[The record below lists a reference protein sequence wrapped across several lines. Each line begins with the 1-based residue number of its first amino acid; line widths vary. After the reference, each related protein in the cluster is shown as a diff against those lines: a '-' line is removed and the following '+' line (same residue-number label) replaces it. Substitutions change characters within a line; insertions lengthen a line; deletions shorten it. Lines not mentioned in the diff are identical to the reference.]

1 MEASKIAPAEL
12 GDIFSLYG
20 DAFRNK
26 YNLSLHQ
33 RKTMFAIQHCRT
45 SVMGNHTETCNKCGH
60 VRITNN
66 SCRNRH
72 CPKCQGLSTAK
83 WIDKLACDLLPVKYF
98 HIVFTIPS
106 ELNRLVLVNRECL
119 YDILFTA
126 ASQTI
131 ITLARD
137 PKHLGAYTGMLA
149 VLHTW
154 GQNLMDHPHLHTL
167 VPAGGW
173 DELAQYWKSSSKK
186 FFIHVNVIS
195 KVFRG
200 KFLWLLKKAYQE
212 NKLKFEGGIK
222 PLSLKGNF
230 KNLLDVLYNK
240 DWVVYCKK
248 TFKNSSRIIK
258 YLGEYSHRVAIS
270 NKRIIGIE
278 NDQVVFR
285 WKDYN
290 DKCAQKVMKLPVVE
304 FIRRF
309 FLHVLP
315 KGFCKIRYFGIFAVR
330 NRKALLPLCRF
341 AFGKFSSKSKLT
353 GLNWH
358 QQLLLLLDIDLS
370 ICPVC
375 KSGKMILTQYT
386 SYGKAPPILK

>member
-1 MEASKIAPAEL
+1 MEDCKIAPVEV
-12 GDIFSLYG
+12 GDVFRLYG
-20 DAFRNK
+20 EQFR
-26 YNLSLHQ
+26 HQ
-33 RKTMFAIQHCRT
+33 HKLPAHYRKTMFALQYCRT
-45 SVMGNHTETCNKCGH
+45 PAMGSHADTCDQCGH

-72 CPKCQGLSTAK
+72 CPKCQGLNRAK
-83 WIDKLACDLLPVKYF
+83 WVDKLACDLLPVRYF

-126 ASQTI
+126 ASQSL

-137 PKHLGAYTGMLA
+137 PKHLGAYTGLVA

-154 GQNLMDHPHLHTL
+154 GQNLMEHPHLHTL

-173 DELAQYWKSSSKK
+173 DETAQYWKSSRKK
-186 FFIHVNVIS
+186 FFIHVKVIS
-195 KVFRG
+195 RVFRG
-200 KFLWLLKKAYQE
+200 KFLALLKKAYQE
-212 NKLKFEGGIK
+212 NQLKFEGEINF
-222 PLSLKGNF
+222 LALKNNF
-230 KNLLDVLYNK
+230 KNLLDTLYNK
-240 DWVVYCKK
+240 DWVVYCKN
-248 TFKNSSRIIK
+248 TFKNSTQIIN
-258 YLGEYSHRVAIS
+258 YLGRYSHRVAIS
-270 NKRIIGIE
+270 NNRILGIE
-278 NDQVVFR
+278 NDQVAFR

-290 DKCAQKVMKLPVVE
+290 DTGKKKIMILPAVE

-330 NRKALLPLCRF
+330 NRNTLLPCCRI
-341 AFGKFSSKSKLT
+341 AFGHFFSKSKLA
-353 GLNWH
+353 GLPW
-358 QQLLLLLDIDLS
+358 QELLLLLTRVDLS

-375 KSGKMILTQYT
+375 NSGKMMPVPYINCRR
-386 SYGKAPPILK
+386 APPQK